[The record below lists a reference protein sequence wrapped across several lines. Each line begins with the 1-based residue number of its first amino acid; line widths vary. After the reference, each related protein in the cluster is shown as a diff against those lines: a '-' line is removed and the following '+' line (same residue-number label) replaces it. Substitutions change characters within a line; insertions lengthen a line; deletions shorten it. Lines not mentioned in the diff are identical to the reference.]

1 MSGFFIYFR
10 KMKSVTFVRLAKST
24 KSILDIRDIDRP
36 LNERGYQDAYKT
48 GDRLAEMHFK
58 ADLLISSPAI
68 RAFST
73 ALIFADRLSHP
84 ENNIRLC
91 KNLYETS
98 ADEYIDQISETENSV
113 NNIMLF
119 GHNPTIS
126 EVMSALLRMPFED
139 MPTTASVCIRFKI
152 DSWKKI
158 IGAKG
163 ELIFYLNP
171 KD

>member
-1 MSGFFIYFR
+1 MAGFFIYFR
-10 KMKSVTFVRLAKST
+10 KMKTVTLVRHAKST

-36 LNERGYQDAYKT
+36 LNERGYLDAYKI
-48 GDRLAEMHFK
+48 GERLAEMHFK
-58 ADLLISSPAI
+58 ADLFISSPAI

-73 ALIFADRLSHP
+73 ALIFADRLNYP

-98 ADEYIDQISETENSV
+98 ADEYIEQITEAENSANSIV
-113 NNIMLF
+113 LF

-126 EVMSALLRMPFED
+126 EAMSALLRIPFED
-139 MPTTASVCIRFKI
+139 MPTTASICMSFKI
-152 DSWKKI
+152 DSWKKMT
-158 IGAKG
+158 GVKG
-163 ELIFYLNP
+163 ERVFYLTP